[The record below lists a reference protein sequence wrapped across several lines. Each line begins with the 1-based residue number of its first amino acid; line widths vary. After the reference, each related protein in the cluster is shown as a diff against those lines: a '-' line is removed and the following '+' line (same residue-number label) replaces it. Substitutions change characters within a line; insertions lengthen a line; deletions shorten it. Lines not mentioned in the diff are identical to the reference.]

1 MIFFCVSSIDLAFYF
16 HNVLPHLIVW
26 GAMCIKTKTL
36 DSIYICRYVFTY
48 CACVFTYVAMY
59 LYIMLVYLYIPLCIY
74 IPRLCISIVDMYLY
88 SVLCIYIYGCVS
100 IGTGYI
106 ILHTK

>member
-1 MIFFCVSSIDLAFYF
+1 MFLSDIQRL
-16 HNVLPHLIVW
+16 W

-36 DSIYICRYVFTY
+36 DSIYICCYVFTY

-74 IPRLCISIVDMYLY
+74 IPRLCISIVNMYLY

-106 ILHTK
+106 THKVVFINIGMYLLISL